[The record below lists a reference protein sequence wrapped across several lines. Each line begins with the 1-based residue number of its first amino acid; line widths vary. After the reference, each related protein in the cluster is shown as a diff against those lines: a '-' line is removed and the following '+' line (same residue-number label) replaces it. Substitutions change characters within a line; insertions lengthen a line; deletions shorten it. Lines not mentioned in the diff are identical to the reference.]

1 MRLAIVAGAAT
12 TRPLVSC
19 DAAEMGVT
27 NGAGEGGVD
36 EVGVLAHHFAEFA
49 SHTAQALPL
58 YRHLAGATA
67 KDREVVGRL
76 LLAHP
81 DQRIPVLLFAAVHDV
96 LLAGGD
102 DPLAAWYASVTDPPR
117 PVGDGDD
124 DPWPHFRRLALEHP
138 GVAERLA
145 TGATQTNEVGRC
157 ALLLP
162 ALAEIATTA
171 PGAAPGGGRPLG
183 LVDIGASAGLNLLLD
198 RYGYRYEP
206 SGPALNPLSPLQ
218 LECILRGPHP
228 APIPQ
233 DVPTIATAMGIDL
246 DPVDLSDRDRARWL
260 VACQW
265 PDQPERIAR
274 ARTAMALAHG
284 NPPRVVAG
292 DAVDDLA
299 PLVEAVGDFALP
311 VVTATWVLCYLP
323 SDRREALLGE
333 LDRLGRARDLTFVF
347 AEQPAQVPGIDVP
360 PRPDGQA
367 DGLPTALV
375 RLDWRDG
382 ARTATRLADTHPH
395 GAWLEWLE
403 PPNT

>member
-1 MRLAIVAGAAT
+1 M
-12 TRPLVSC
+12 
-19 DAAEMGVT
+19 
-27 NGAGEGGVD
+27 D
-36 EVGVLAHHFAEFA
+36 EVGVLAHHFGEFA
-49 SHTAQALPL
+49 TYTARSLPL
-58 YRHLAGATA
+58 YRRLAGATA
-67 KDREVVGRL
+67 QDREVVARL

-81 DQRIPVLLFAAVHDV
+81 DQRIIVLLFAAVHDV
-96 LLAGGD
+96 LLAGED
-102 DPLAAWYASVTDPPR
+102 DPLAAWYPSVTDPAR

-124 DPWPHFRRLALEHP
+124 DPWPHFRRLVLDHP

-145 TGATQTNEVGRC
+145 TRGTQTNEVGRC
-157 ALLLP
+157 AVLLP
-162 ALAEIATTA
+162 ALAEVAATA
-171 PGAAPGGGRPLG
+171 PGAPPGGARPLG
-183 LVDIGASAGLNLLLD
+183 LVEIGASAGLNLLLD

-206 SGPALNPLSPLQ
+206 AGGEVNPTSPLV
-218 LECILRGPHP
+218 LDCGLRGRRRTPVP
-228 APIPQ
+228 
-233 DVPTIATAMGIDL
+233 VETPTIATAVGLDR

-265 PDQPERIAR
+265 PDQPERIQR

-284 NPPRVVAG
+284 DPPRVVAG

-323 SDRREALLGE
+323 AGRRAALLGE
-333 LDRLGRARDLTFVF
+333 LDRLGAERDLTFVF

-360 PRPDGQA
+360 PRPDGQP

-382 ARTATRLADTHPH
+382 VRAAARLADTHPH
-395 GAWLEWLE
+395 GSWLEWLA
-403 PPNT
+403 